1 MKLKNLK
8 TVEKLEDL
16 VVFKALLR
24 CMKERGTFN
33 YLKKRFKTCEAMKN
47 SAYNSRHNHQN
58 EDFLTNIS
66 YWPTDLGLGD
76 FTGGSYILYFS
87 MLVNNIDIKKHAKVK
102 SEKNNLN
109 ERLRMEINTLF
120 TATYYYINTY
130 SLRPN
135 IFREGAYD
143 EIIAEAL
150 EKIDYIKGNKKEDYL
165 EALKLIEMI
174 FQEKLPL

>member
-8 TVEKLEDL
+8 NVEKLEDL

-24 CMKERGTFN
+24 CMKERGNFN
-33 YLKKRFKTCEAMKN
+33 FLKKRFKTYEIMKN
-47 SAYNSRHNHQN
+47 CAYNSRRSHQN

-66 YWPTDLGLGD
+66 FWPTDMGIGD
-76 FTGGSYILYFS
+76 FTGSSYILYFS
-87 MLVNNIDIKKHAKVK
+87 ILVNNIDIKKHAKFASKGNQVD
-102 SEKNNLN
+102 
-109 ERLRMEINTLF
+109 ERLRGEINSLL
-120 TATYYYINTY
+120 TATYYYINNY

-143 EIIAEAL
+143 EIISEAL

-165 EALKLIEMI
+165 EMFKLIEMA
-174 FQEKLPL
+174 FHEKLPL